1 MFRQALPERSF
12 ALGETMFEIGK
23 TALLVCGEFTHAD
36 YPVGVTPMPRCEH
49 CDGHVS
55 ENFVRVFAD
64 EDGQVRACPNCSA
77 NAGIAEVSRE
87 RGRKA

>member
-1 MFRQALPERSF
+1 
-12 ALGETMFEIGK
+12 
-23 TALLVCGEFTHAD
+23 
-36 YPVGVTPMPRCEH
+36 MPRCTH

-55 ENFVRVFAD
+55 DDFVRVFAD

-87 RGRKA
+87 RGRHA